1 MRLVFALLLL
11 VAASSF
17 ARANDSQAETALG
30 GLVLVKS
37 EAVSLDSEDLFISK
51 DEVRVKY
58 RFTNTTDKDIET
70 LVAFPLPEQVYDES
84 SPYYFID
91 ATSDIG
97 FKTVVEGKPVTYE
110 IVQQAIVNG
119 SDVTARLNALGWPL
133 SSAKDF
139 QVFHKKAVD
148 LDAATRD
155 ALLKDGVI
163 TNAGTDSEPAYIPVW
178 NVRTSITRTQ
188 VFPAGKT
195 ISVEH
200 SYKPLVGGSVGGA
213 LNADYRNED
222 WGKERTRKYCIEDSW
237 YKSFDRELAKRRTEE
252 NPGPYSEWWL
262 GYVLKSG
269 ANWKGPIKDF
279 HLVIDK
285 GKPGNLVSFCAD
297 GVKKIGPTQ
306 FEVRK
311 TDFEPQDDLNILI
324 VEWLDTQQ

>member
-58 RFTNTTDKDIET
+58 RFTNTSDKDIET

-139 QVFHKKAVD
+139 QVFNKKAAD

-222 WGKERTRKYCIEDSW
+222 WGKERTRKYCIEDGW
-237 YKSFDRELAKRRTEE
+237 YKSFDKELAKRKTEE

-311 TDFEPQDDLNILI
+311 TDFEPQEDLNILI